1 MSAQKSLNLGD
12 DPQFLALPGGMY
24 GAQQLVLS
32 FSQVPTSG
40 TFSIQVLPVGSSEWV
55 PLSKATNLPAS
66 GAPYFIRSAGWI
78 GRVRIKFDGVVGGA
92 GGVLWAEQIE
102 LPSGLFEGL
111 AAITTQ
117 PYTEANVKNGLQF
130 YIRAVWPKGQTIPA
144 GQTRKIWFSTGS
156 SPVIVKARVF
166 EFDAEEIRIDLYANP
181 TGVTGGSII
190 TPQNYNRVAPVAAVS
205 QAKKN
210 VTTVT
215 DGTPF
220 DPSDPEYFFGA
231 SNSPQR
237 TPGSIL
243 QGRERIV
250 PANAE
255 FIVAITNTGS
265 GAARAQYFLDYYQGG
280 TDLPI

>member
-1 MSAQKSLNLGD
+1 VSAQKSLNLGD

-40 TFSIQVLPVGSSEWV
+40 TFSIQVLPVGSSEWG

-78 GRVRIKFDGVVGGA
+78 GQVRIKFDGVVGGA

-102 LPSGLFEGL
+102 L
-111 AAITTQ
+111 
-117 PYTEANVKNGLQF
+117 
-130 YIRAVWPKGQTIPA
+130 
-144 GQTRKIWFSTGS
+144 
-156 SPVIVKARVF
+156 
-166 EFDAEEIRIDLYANP
+166 
-181 TGVTGGSII
+181 
-190 TPQNYNRVAPVAAVS
+190 
-205 QAKKN
+205 
-210 VTTVT
+210 
-215 DGTPF
+215 
-220 DPSDPEYFFGA
+220 
-231 SNSPQR
+231 
-237 TPGSIL
+237 
-243 QGRERIV
+243 